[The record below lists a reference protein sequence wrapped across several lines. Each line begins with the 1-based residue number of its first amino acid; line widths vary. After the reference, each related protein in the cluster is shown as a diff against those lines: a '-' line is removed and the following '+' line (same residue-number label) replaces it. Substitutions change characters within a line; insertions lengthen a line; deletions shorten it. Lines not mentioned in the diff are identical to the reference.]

1 MHLSLAESNIS
12 GDTDRWMMV
21 QAGEVPPHQL
31 LRAATLAVK
40 IFKKSQE
47 SSAATRQPD
56 SSILYKH
63 TGRNQATTM
72 ASNLGCNA
80 Y

>member
-1 MHLSLAESNIS
+1 
-12 GDTDRWMMV
+12 MV

-31 LRAATLAVK
+31 PRAAMLAVK

-63 TGRNQATTM
+63 TGLQQWQITF
-72 ASNLGCNA
+72 GCLSPRLR
-80 Y
+80 